1 MILRYNFIMVK
12 TNSTLS
18 KQIGKRIQEI
28 RESKNIKQFELA
40 EMLDIEPSNLSKIE
54 TGYYFPRGDKLLN
67 IVDALG
73 IELKDL
79 FDVDHIKTKEE
90 LIKLINDYLSKL
102 NEDELGYFYKSLK
115 SYFEMIK
122 KE

>member
-1 MILRYNFIMVK
+1 MEKAKY
-12 TNSTLS
+12 TLS

-28 RESKNIKQFELA
+28 RKSKNIRQSELA
-40 EMLDIEPSNLSKIE
+40 EKLDVEPTNLSKIE

-73 IELKDL
+73 VELKDL
-79 FDVDHIKTKEE
+79 FDVDHIKPKEE
-90 LIKLINDYLSKL
+90 LIKSINDYLAVL
-102 NEDELGYFYKSLK
+102 NEDELSYFYKVLK
-115 SYFEMIK
+115 SYVEMLK

>member
-1 MILRYNFIMVK
+1 MEKLKYA
-12 TNSTLS
+12 LS

-28 RESKNIKQFELA
+28 RKSKNIRQSELA
-40 EMLDIEPSNLSKIE
+40 EKIDVEPTNLSKIE
-54 TGYYFPRGDKLLN
+54 TGYYFPRGDKLLR
-67 IVDALG
+67 IVEALG